1 MANRR
6 AERIASA
13 VQQEV
18 ARLLLTDVKDPRIG
32 IISITGVTVNAD
44 LSVAA
49 ITYLPLNGAGDRKL
63 IAAGL
68 KQAAKHMRGPVGR
81 ALGARHAPELRFEID
96 RNLEYSLHMADV
108 LANLPKS
115 SEPLASDAPTEVDAA
130 EENKE

>member
-18 ARLLLTDVKDPRIG
+18 ARLLLTDVKDPRVG
-32 IISITGVTVNAD
+32 SISVTGVTVNAD
-44 LSVAA
+44 LSVA
-49 ITYLPLNGAGDRKL
+49 ILTYLPLNGAGDRKI
-63 IAAGL
+63 IAEGL

-96 RNLEYSLHMADV
+96 RNLEYALHMADV

-115 SEPLASDAPTEVDAA
+115 ADADPDSGETPE
-130 EENKE
+130 